1 MYKHGNLS
9 KNDIKLFPFLLYR
22 ILEKKSELS
31 AEDDDLLGQGS
42 EQSVDNW
49 LKRKCLLGSPA
60 PSCDS
65 SKQFFF
71 Y

>member
-31 AEDDDLLGQGS
+31 AEDDDLVGQGS
-42 EQSVDNW
+42 EQSVNNW
-49 LKRKCLLGSPA
+49 LKHKCLSGSL
-60 PSCDS
+60 
-65 SKQFFF
+65 
-71 Y
+71 

>member
-31 AEDDDLLGQGS
+31 AEDDELLGQGS
-42 EQSVDNW
+42 EQSVDN
-49 LKRKCLLGSPA
+49 
-60 PSCDS
+60 
-65 SKQFFF
+65 
-71 Y
+71 